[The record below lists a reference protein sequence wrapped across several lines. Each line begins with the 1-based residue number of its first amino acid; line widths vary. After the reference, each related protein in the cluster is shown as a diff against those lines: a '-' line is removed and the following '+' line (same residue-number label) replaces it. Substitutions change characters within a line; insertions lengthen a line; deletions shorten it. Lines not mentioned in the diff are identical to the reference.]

1 MPTQLFM
8 SPTRG
13 DTTQTSYAR
22 GSTPGDPETD
32 AIAMTTLPRIPKSA
46 LAVLK
51 IAGVETL
58 EDAATWRAHEL
69 AGLRGFGPKAFA
81 SVQAAMA
88 DAGLEFDETST
99 KRSDPVNVA
108 MAEERMKDAPVIA
121 DSPTDLPNIG
131 RPARSAL
138 AAIDVHD
145 LAGVARHTRQELL
158 ALHGFGPKAI
168 RLLEPALAEKGLRF
182 REDGSPG

>member
-1 MPTQLFM
+1 MPTYLFW

-13 DTTQTSYAR
+13 DTAQTLYAR
-22 GSTPGDPETD
+22 GLSAGDPETD
-32 AIAMTTLPRIPKSA
+32 AIAMTSLPKIPKSA
-46 LAVLK
+46 VAVLK

-58 EDAATWRAHEL
+58 EDAATWSADEL

-88 DAGLEFDETST
+88 SAGLEFDESST
-99 KRSDPVNVA
+99 KRSDPINVA
-108 MAEERMKDAPVIA
+108 MAKERMQDAPVIP
-121 DSPTDLPNIG
+121 DTPTDLPNIG

-138 AAIDVHD
+138 AAIGVHD
-145 LAGVARHTRQELL
+145 LAGVATHTREQLL

-168 RLLEPALAEKGLRF
+168 RLIEAALTEKGLSF
-182 REDGSPG
+182 RVN